1 MAFDKFKK
9 RKFSVIKSQA
19 TTKKKEF
26 YRKIPAVLRVGN
38 KSQTRKG
45 FFNYELILKAAD
57 KSRNDNSYDD
67 NAVHVEEDPE
77 TGEIFVGL
85 SEPVFSQN
93 MKDYFDLTLAP
104 SASAQVSSSFFTKQ
118 DGLGLAIKNIPKSER
133 IIGILVKPQEP
144 GSSDDADATGIFGP
158 PTASLNVI
166 RSLGWYSAS
175 LERKVTFEN
184 NSTNFYSTSFKF
196 GASVLGEF
204 QRSAS
209 IALVNAGSSS
219 FTRSFDSNGF
229 HYVQPTAVP
238 LTTFTSTG
246 DENGYSL
253 ISLTSSFSSSN
264 TFGASASVNITNLP
278 YNTLYT
284 VVNYNG
290 QNSNDGEF
298 VKDNFKGY
306 VTGETNDELDFDLD
320 TEQTSTSVKSFLQA
334 HDIISY
340 KSKTLSN
347 IRSASFYY
355 TSYTN
360 NTSSNHTERTNQN
373 VLSASRNT
381 ASSDLTTLY
390 WLEHSYTSS
399 FVGEFRGGLI
409 NKHSQRTQTNN
420 GGTFQ
425 LPFMPADNYVNE
437 RAGRLFGS
445 NLGGSY
451 INPSGSHLWKDVFLS
466 QTADEG
472 YYIHTQSI
480 ALLNKNHPSS
490 GDHKQNLQAL
500 QNNGALSQSIFIYG
514 VFKQASVAGF
524 AGSLALSVLN
534 PTGSQ
539 QDESRAVL
547 ESCPRVTNIFI
558 KERLDNT
565 RAYFFNPEVGGFAG
579 GVYFGTKAAIE

>member
-1 MAFDKFKK
+1 MAFEKFKGKKFSQVENQAITK
-9 RKFSVIKSQA
+9 RKEAF
-19 TTKKKEF
+19 
-26 YRKIPAVLRVGN
+26 RKIPANLRVGK
-38 KSQTRKG
+38 KSKVRGG
-45 FFNYELILKAAD
+45 FFDYDLVLKYID
-57 KSRNDNSYDD
+57 KSKEDPKYDD
-67 NAVHVEEDPE
+67 NAIHVEEDPE
-77 TGEIFVGL
+77 TGETISFVSEPLFNDIVISNFESKLTSPEARTQVSNSFFVKTDGLGYAVSQIPEAERRIGILAGL
-85 SEPVFSQN
+85 SEV
-93 MKDYFDLTLAP
+93 
-104 SASAQVSSSFFTKQ
+104 
-118 DGLGLAIKNIPKSER
+118 
-133 IIGILVKPQEP
+133 

-298 VKDNFKGY
+298 VRDNFKGY

-334 HDIISY
+334 QDIISY

-420 GGTFQ
+420 GDKFQ
-425 LPFMPADNYVNE
+425 LPFMPADNYANDRE
-437 RAGRLFGS
+437 GRSFGFT
-445 NLGGSY
+445 LGGSY
-451 INPSGSHLWKDVFLS
+451 LNPSGSHLWKDVFLS

-480 ALLNKNHPSS
+480 ALLESND
-490 GDHKQNLQAL
+490 GVHKQNLQAL

-524 AGSLALSVLN
+524 AGNLELSVLN

-547 ESCPRVTNIFI
+547 ESCPRVTNVFI
-558 KERLDNT
+558 KEYLNNT
-565 RAYFFNPEVGGFAG
+565 RAYFFNPEVGGVFG
-579 GVYFGTKAAIE
+579 GVNFGLKATIE